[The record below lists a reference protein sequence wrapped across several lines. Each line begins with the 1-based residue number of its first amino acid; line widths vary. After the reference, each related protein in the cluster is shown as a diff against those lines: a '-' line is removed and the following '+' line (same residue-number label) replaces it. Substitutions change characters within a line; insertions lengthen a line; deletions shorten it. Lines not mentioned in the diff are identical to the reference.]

1 LKSKLHLISINFNH
15 MKNSIIYVF
24 VVALIVAANSCQQ
37 GGPASVKLET
47 SADSVSYA
55 IGVLVGA
62 NNKQQLETAP
72 GSSEMNIEAMAA
84 AFRLASLGE
93 EVEIAEE
100 DANAI
105 VQNFFRQAA
114 DREAQAN
121 LEEGNK
127 FLEENKARE
136 GVTTTESG
144 LQYEVL
150 TEGTGEKPTATDKV
164 RVHYHGTLIDGT
176 VFDSS
181 VDRGEP
187 AVFGVNQVIPG
198 WTEALQLM
206 PVGSKWKV
214 FIPSNL
220 AYGPRGAGADIGPNA
235 ALVFEVELLE
245 IVKE

>member
-1 LKSKLHLISINFNH
+1 

-24 VVALIVAANSCQQ
+24 VVALIVAATSCQQ

-55 IGVLVGA
+55 IGVLVGS
-62 NNKQQLETAP
+62 NNKQQLQTAP
-72 GSSEMNIEAMAA
+72 GSDEMNIEAMAA
-84 AFRLASLGE
+84 AFRSASLGE
-93 EVEIAEE
+93 EVKISEE

-105 VQNFFRQAA
+105 VQKFFRDASE
-114 DREAQAN
+114 REAQTN

-127 FLEENKARE
+127 FLEENGKRE

-150 TEGTGEKPTATDKV
+150 TEGTGAKPAATDKV
-164 RVHYHGTLIDGT
+164 RVHYHGTLTDGT

-181 VDRGEP
+181 LDRGEP
-187 AVFGVNQVIPG
+187 AVFGVNQVISG

-214 FIPSNL
+214 FIPANL
-220 AYGPRGAGADIGPNA
+220 AYGPRGAGADIGPNS
-235 ALVFEVELLE
+235 ALIFEVELLE
-245 IVKE
+245 IVEE